1 MKPPP
6 PFIVIQGKWIMADWF
21 SSEMDLDSM
30 IITSESGFTNDQI
43 AIEFLKHLIMH
54 TNAGPHSEW
63 KLLLMDN
70 HGSHETPEFVKLAND
85 NHILPYP
92 LIAHLTHC
100 MQPLDVGIFQPYKH
114 WHDVAIQDAL
124 ANLDIEYGIRSFLR
138 DLPTI
143 RENTFKK
150 RTIRHAFRDSGMW
163 PIDVKQCLKQLKIF
177 KPPSKLKRL
186 NDEEPTLPAPP
197 QTTMEVEKGLEK
209 WDQHLRPCCS
219 SPSRPE
225 WDSFVQGSLQV
236 LVQSQLQEQELQI
249 YQDKRVENLE
259 RTISKSQHL
268 QKYGPLTGED
278 ALWKQEK
285 KKEKEKKMELK
296 RQKRMRDKL

>member
-1 MKPPP
+1 
-6 PFIVIQGKWIMADWF
+6 
-21 SSEMDLDSM
+21 
-30 IITSESGFTNDQI
+30 
-43 AIEFLKHLIMH
+43 
-54 TNAGPHSEW
+54 
-63 KLLLMDN
+63 
-70 HGSHETPEFVKLAND
+70 
-85 NHILPYP
+85 
-92 LIAHLTHC
+92 
-100 MQPLDVGIFQPYKH
+100 
-114 WHDVAIQDAL
+114 
-124 ANLDIEYGIRSFLR
+124 
-138 DLPTI
+138 
-143 RENTFKK
+143 
-150 RTIRHAFRDSGMW
+150 
-163 PIDVKQCLKQLKIF
+163 
-177 KPPSKLKRL
+177 
-186 NDEEPTLPAPP
+186 
-197 QTTMEVEKGLEK
+197 MEVEKGLEK

-296 RQKRMRDKL
+296 R

>member
-1 MKPPP
+1 
-6 PFIVIQGKWIMADWF
+6 
-21 SSEMDLDSM
+21 MDLDSM

-100 MQPLDVGIFQPYKH
+100 MQPLDIGIFQPYKH

-143 RENTFKK
+143 RENIFKK
-150 RTIRHAFRDSGMW
+150 RTIRHVFRDSGMW
-163 PIDVKQCLKQLKIF
+163 PIDVKQCLKQLKTF

-186 NDEEPTLPAPP
+186 NNEESTLSAPP

-209 WDQHLRPCCS
+209 WDQHLRSCCS

-259 RTISKSQHL
+259 RTISKSQRL

-285 KKEKEKKMELK
+285 KK
-296 RQKRMRDKL
+296 